1 MYKTLHSILNNKT
14 QKARKE
20 RERGKKKRNGL
31 SVNED
36 Y

>member
-20 RERGKKKRNGL
+20 RERGKKKETGCQ
-31 SVNED
+31 
-36 Y
+36 